1 MLPGTSD
8 WAHDWSVRA
17 AAGVTSTVLDLHR
30 WEVTLASGTVLSSEA
45 TRRLFAPYVR
55 MPGRSGSYAYGWCV
69 ERSRRGEV
77 TVFHPG
83 RYEGFQSAYVR
94 YPDRGLVV
102 ILLTNVIV
110 DDGDAG
116 WYTNIQD
123 NIETAIYGTDPTRR
137 AMRRACTP

>member
-1 MLPGTSD
+1 M
-8 WAHDWSVRA
+8 

-30 WEVTLASGTVLSSEA
+30 WEVALATGTVLSSEA

-69 ERSRRGEV
+69 ERSPGGEV

-94 YPDRGLVV
+94 YPDRGLVT

-110 DDGDAG
+110 DDGDDA
-116 WYTNIQD
+116 WYTSIQD
-123 NIETAIYGTDPTRR
+123 KIETAIYGDDPGGK
-137 AMRRACTP
+137 ADVQGVTP